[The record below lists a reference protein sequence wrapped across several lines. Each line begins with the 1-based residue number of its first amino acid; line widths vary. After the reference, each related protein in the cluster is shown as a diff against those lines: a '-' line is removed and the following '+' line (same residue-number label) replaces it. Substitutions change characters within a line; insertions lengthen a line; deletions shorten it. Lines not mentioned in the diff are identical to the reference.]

1 MFYAYFLLI
10 NNILYKPNGI
20 KYQYFTFYTVNT
32 ASWTD
37 FFFFLMYYLLTIQQM
52 YFRRR
57 NNTVAK
63 ISRVL
68 ANVPTMCYGNCLLLW
83 NCCPFVFFFGSGGRE
98 GEADEQCQRS
108 HEGQQSPRRTVGGW
122 GAGSPDPAQGLP
134 LSKRRGRVLV
144 RTKTKQ
150 KNRMQR
156 MLYQWQWC
164 CESVVWKNR
173 EVFHTQ
179 GWRKFWEVFKFW
191 CLPLKYHLQVGFF
204 MFFLCSS
211 KYLIFIKKHSRF
223 ILGSFMQSF
232 QEFVINEITCTS
244 EQHEKWT

>member
-1 MFYAYFLLI
+1 MLI
-10 NNILYKPNGI
+10 FFSLTTYYINQMELNTNILLSIQSTQPAEQI
-20 KYQYFTFYTVNT
+20 
-32 ASWTD
+32 
-37 FFFFLMYYLLTIQQM
+37 FFLMYYLLTIQQM

-144 RTKTKQ
+144 KTKTKQ
-150 KNRMQR
+150 KTECKECCISDSDAVKV
-156 MLYQWQWC
+156 WC
-164 CESVVWKNR
+164 GKTGR
-173 EVFHTQ
+173 
-179 GWRKFWEVFKFW
+179 
-191 CLPLKYHLQVGFF
+191 
-204 MFFLCSS
+204 SS
-211 KYLIFIKKHSRF
+211 TRRDE
-223 ILGSFMQSF
+223 GSFGKCLSF
-232 QEFVINEITCTS
+232 DVC
-244 EQHEKWT
+244 H

>member
-1 MFYAYFLLI
+1 MLI
-10 NNILYKPNGI
+10 FFSLTTYYINQMELNTNILLSIQSTQPAEQI
-20 KYQYFTFYTVNT
+20 
-32 ASWTD
+32 
-37 FFFFLMYYLLTIQQM
+37 FFLMYYLLTIQQM

-83 NCCPFVFFFGSGGRE
+83 NWCPFVFFFGSGGRE

-144 RTKTKQ
+144 KTKTKQ
-150 KNRMQR
+150 KTECKECCISDSDAVKV
-156 MLYQWQWC
+156 WC
-164 CESVVWKNR
+164 
-173 EVFHTQ
+173 
-179 GWRKFWEVFKFW
+179 RKT
-191 CLPLKYHLQVGFF
+191 GR
-204 MFFLCSS
+204 SS
-211 KYLIFIKKHSRF
+211 TRRDE
-223 ILGSFMQSF
+223 GSFGKCLSF
-232 QEFVINEITCTS
+232 DVC
-244 EQHEKWT
+244 H